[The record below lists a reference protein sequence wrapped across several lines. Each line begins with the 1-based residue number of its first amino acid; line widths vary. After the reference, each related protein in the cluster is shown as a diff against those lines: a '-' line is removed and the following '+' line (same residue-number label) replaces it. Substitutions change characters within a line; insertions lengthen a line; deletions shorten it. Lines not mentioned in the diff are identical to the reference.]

1 MQAAIPPQ
9 RAIATIFTVRRLL
22 SFLGGLFG
30 REDILDQWPAVETEL
45 IKQMEGAIAAQQ
57 SIIYDATNFKRSLRL
72 ELLQKLSCRSEW
84 LSLANRAG

>member
-9 RAIATIFTVRRLL
+9 RAIATIFTVR
-22 SFLGGLFG
+22 LFG

-72 ELLQKLSCRSEW
+72 ELLLF
-84 LSLANRAG
+84 